1 MRFTLRSFVS
11 RAGYAVTACLA
22 LSIISASGACAD
34 GAFVQQAT
42 APYQGRQVGLPIPA
56 NAAPP
61 ANIPS
66 WAPHGSSTRAT
77 PELSIPAS
85 GGNFASTLQ
94 VGSYNKVFQ
103 AQVGSGN
110 TSNVGIIKGYNNSVG
125 VLQAGHSLQSNL
137 LLVNTAG
144 LSVGVIQPNGS
155 APVNMLIAR
164 LPNGGLL
171 IKR

>member
-1 MRFTLRSFVS
+1 MRLALRSFAS
-11 RAGYAVTACLA
+11 HAGHSALAALA
-22 LSIISASGACAD
+22 LSVAFASAARAD

-42 APYQGRQVGLPIPA
+42 GPYQGRPVALPVP
-56 NAAPP
+56 AAPTMG
-61 ANIPS
+61 APS
-66 WAPHGSSTRAT
+66 WAPHAASTRAT
-77 PELSIPAS
+77 PELALPAS
-85 GGNFASTLQ
+85 GGNFASTLE
-94 VGSYNKVFQ
+94 VGHYNKVVQ
-103 AQVGSGN
+103 AQLGSGN
-110 TSNVGIIKGYNNSVG
+110 TSNVGIIKGYNNNVG